1 MVFPNDALV
10 PVGLAFDTVLERVPC
25 FGEQANDLEESALCV
40 FLMPIRQKADHLS
53 NRELVGCHRTSQP
66 RCDTAPERR
75 CCTLYRP
82 TAL

>member
-25 FGEQANDLEESALCV
+25 FGEQANDFEELPFCV
-40 FLMPIRQKADHLS
+40 FLMRIRQKVDHLS